1 MTEKEL
7 EMIYNE
13 AYRAVY
19 WTAMSLLKNEEEA
32 EDIVQDTF
40 VTLIESYDTIKDK
53 SKVVPWLKKIAANK
67 SLNRLTRSKTVA
79 VEDEF
84 FEGVEDVS
92 EDFLPDSLVESAETR
107 KIIMDIIERT
117 LSQEIRTTLILFY
130 FDEMS
135 TREIA
140 QILGVPEGTVRR
152 RLNFARNRI
161 KKEVEKYEKEND
173 TKLFGMAALPFLSK
187 LFMKEAEQVPFK
199 TMPASLTTALSASA
213 NAITNGAGQAASVAA
228 KGAGRKAASAAAK
241 GTGIMMNK
249 LLIGGIAT
257 VVLAGTVTAGIH
269 YFNSQKKDDPRNEQ
283 NAIEN
288 VVPTGTE
295 DDFEQKH
302 PSDATVV
309 SDTEPSD
316 DAPSASG
323 SRDGIDPD
331 AAVLLGTPVM
341 NGHAINL
348 PCTIGELKSY
358 GFDFDE
364 VIDEESVMMKY
375 DQPDDY
381 CAFTCHLQ
389 DPLPNTD
396 SVSDDTVVIAI
407 ELFII
412 GTDLDFHGLELGM
425 YETEFKAALGTPAYT
440 AGRTVDHGKYYY
452 YLGLGDVVYEFYCS
466 ELVVDPTKPQLVTFQ
481 FGTAEYMY
489 KKTRLADVI

>member
-1 MTEKEL
+1 MTEQEL

-187 LFMKEAEQVPFK
+187 LFIKEAEQVPFK

-213 NAITNGAGQAASVAA
+213 KALA
-228 KGAGRKAASAAAK
+228 KGAGTKTAASAATK
-241 GTGIMMNK
+241 GTGIMTSK
-249 LLIGGIAT
+249 FLIGGIAAL
-257 VVLAGTVTAGIH
+257 VLVGATTAGILI
-269 YFNSQKKDDPRNEQ
+269 FKGQNKDDSRNQQ

-288 VVPTGTE
+288 VVPTNDNQKVESDTDKASDGTSPS
-295 DDFEQKH
+295 DTH
-302 PSDATVV
+302 PSG
-309 SDTEPSD
+309 SSN
-316 DAPSASG
+316 
-323 SRDGIDPD
+323 SRDGIDPN
-331 AAVLLGTPVM
+331 ATVLMGTPVM
-341 NGHAINL
+341 NGHAINV

-358 GFDFDE
+358 GFTVDE
-364 VIDEESVMMKY
+364 VIDGESVSMVY
-375 DQPDDY
+375 DQPDNY
-381 CAFTCHLQ
+381 YAFTCYLQ
-389 DPLPNTD
+389 EPSKDPN
-396 SVSDDTVVIAI
+396 SVSDDAVVIAI

-425 YETEFKAALGTPAYT
+425 YETDFKAVLGTPAYT
-440 AGRTVDHGKYYY
+440 AGRTVDHGRYYY

-466 ELVVDPTKPQLVTFQ
+466 ELVDDPTKPQLVTIQ